1 MTEIIDYIKSFLLYG
16 SAEAA
21 AMVGYTADKKE
32 WSKYK
37 IVIVPNGKLGKEIVI
52 PSMEAPRTHPQPLPS
67 REGSS
72 NENANA
78 NENHNDN
85 VNENANANEKKVYVV
100 EEDIIYNTFFF
111 ISRAEELISDKRDE
125 HGRFAAK
132 YSILGEKN
140 SMQIP
145 LVDEYARFLT
155 KTLER
160 ICTEAGEECPTGL
173 PKQGFSAIN
182 LTHDIDTIAYYR
194 HLRGILGGIKRGEWR
209 QVLASQLDIEND
221 PAYTFPWLIE
231 QDDKVRRHL
240 PQTRIIYFVKH
251 TRGRGYDYPQYC
263 LKGRDYKR
271 LEQMLL
277 EHGANI
283 GLHSSYYGEIK
294 QPMALHRSHYL
305 RCSIRQMQC
314 LVDFGVT
321 DDYTMGFADVAGF
334 RLQTTRPVRWIN
346 PETMTLTPL
355 TLHPLTVMDCTL
367 SNENYMNLSEDEAFY
382 YTQRLIDKVRQN
394 GGELTLLWH
403 NQILENNSHKNLYQE
418 ILEYLAQ

>member
-1 MTEIIDYIKSFLLYG
+1 MTEIVDYIKSFLLYG
-16 SAEAA
+16 STEAA
-21 AMVGYTADKKE
+21 AMVGYTADEKE

-37 IVIVPNGKLGKEIVI
+37 IVIVPNGKLGKEIVM
-52 PSMEAPRTHPQPLPS
+52 PSMENPRI
-67 REGSS
+67 R
-72 NENANA
+72 
-78 NENHNDN
+78 
-85 VNENANANEKKVYVV
+85 VNENVDVDVNDDGNQKKVYVV

-111 ISRAEELISDKRDE
+111 ISRAEELICDKRDE
-125 HGRFAAK
+125 HGRMAAK

-140 SMQIP
+140 RMQIP
-145 LVDEYARFLT
+145 IVDEYARFLT

-160 ICTEAGEECPTGL
+160 ICTEAGEECPTSL

-182 LTHDIDTIAYYR
+182 LTHDVDTIAYYR
-194 HLRGILGGIKRGEWR
+194 HLRGALGGIRRGQWR
-209 QVLASQLDIEND
+209 DVLASRLNIEDD
-221 PAYTFPWLIE
+221 PAYTFPWMIE
-231 QDDKVRRHL
+231 QDEKLRRHL
-240 PQTRIIYFVKH
+240 PQTRMIYFVKH
-251 TRGRGYDYPQYC
+251 THGRGYDYPQYS
-263 LKGRDYKR
+263 LRGSDYKR
-271 LEQMLL
+271 LEQILVR
-277 EHGANI
+277 HGASI

-294 QPMALHRSHYL
+294 EPMALHRSHYL
-305 RCSIRQMQC
+305 RCSIKQMQC

-403 NQILENNSHKNLYQE
+403 NQIIENDYHKNLYQE
-418 ILEYLAQ
+418 ILEYLCQ